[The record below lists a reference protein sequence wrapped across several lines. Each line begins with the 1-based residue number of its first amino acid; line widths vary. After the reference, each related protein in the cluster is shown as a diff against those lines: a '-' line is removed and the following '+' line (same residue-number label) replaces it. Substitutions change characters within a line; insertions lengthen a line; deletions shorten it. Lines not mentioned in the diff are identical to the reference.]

1 MIYRFVLSYCFVLMK
16 GSQYEYVLITLVL
29 VGSMILFF
37 KFHNAFDFHNEVMG
51 MLWSVLMSLYVWTAL
66 LLFFAK
72 VLFIY
77 SLNVWNV
84 FIIKVHGKQSFSRE
98 FDFLDNRNS
107 FHHTDSFNEPR
118 SKNTSSINQWIENDW
133 WKWIVEPIEI
143 FDKARRFSQFL
154 IKFCIFFNI
163 KYF

>member
-1 MIYRFVLSYCFVLMK
+1 MK

-77 SLNVWNV
+77 
-84 FIIKVHGKQSFSRE
+84 F
-98 FDFLDNRNS
+98 
-107 FHHTDSFNEPR
+107 
-118 SKNTSSINQWIENDW
+118 
-133 WKWIVEPIEI
+133 
-143 FDKARRFSQFL
+143 
-154 IKFCIFFNI
+154 
-163 KYF
+163 

>member
-1 MIYRFVLSYCFVLMK
+1 MK

-77 SLNVWNV
+77 SLNV
-84 FIIKVHGKQSFSRE
+84 
-98 FDFLDNRNS
+98 
-107 FHHTDSFNEPR
+107 
-118 SKNTSSINQWIENDW
+118 
-133 WKWIVEPIEI
+133 
-143 FDKARRFSQFL
+143 
-154 IKFCIFFNI
+154 
-163 KYF
+163 